1 MRPEK
6 SWKIFSMKIK
16 TRGKIKTSVFLKL
29 SSNYTS
35 FFIYLGIITP
45 FWAMWL
51 SSRGLSPSEIG
62 IIIAVPYIIKII
74 VAPLISQAADKRA
87 EYWRPLLFSVAFSVV
102 ISVFYIFASDFW
114 SLLLITLLVNLTMPA
129 VLPLME
135 TITVGQSAKY
145 NLNYGHIRSFGSVS
159 FIVASVLLGMFL
171 KNNSIDYV
179 LWAFYGSMILL
190 LLTVIILPRGNKKA
204 KTANET
210 MSISPIKHLLSD
222 GDFIWFLSVVGLLQ
236 MSHGVY
242 YSMGSIYWE
251 ENGIGEDVIGF
262 LWAVG
267 VIAEIIFFLYFHKVI
282 NKYPLSVI
290 FAIIGLFG
298 VIRWAT
304 IAMSMSLPILFVV
317 QLIHGLTFGASHLAA
332 IYYLGERVKKDYAAS
347 SQSLYSALPLG
358 LGMGLSTYIGGV
370 IYEYVANGAYFF
382 MAFLC
387 ALAFLLSVFRYI
399 HKK

>member
-1 MRPEK
+1 M
-6 SWKIFSMKIK
+6 
-16 TRGKIKTSVFLKL
+16 KIKTSVFLKL
-29 SSNYTS
+29 SANYTS

-62 IIIAVPYIIKII
+62 IIIAVPYIVKII

-87 EYWRPLLFSVAFSVV
+87 EYWRPLLFSVAFSVIV
-102 ISVFYIFASDFW
+102 SVFYLFASGFW
-114 SLLLITLLVNLTMPA
+114 SLLLITFVVNLTMPA

-135 TITVGQSAKY
+135 TITVGQSAKH
-145 NLNYGHIRSFGSVS
+145 NLNYGYIRSFGSAS
-159 FIVASVLLGMFL
+159 FIIASVLLGIFL

-190 LLTVIILPRGNKKA
+190 LITVILLPRGNKKPTPA
-204 KTANET
+204 KEA
-210 MSISPIKHLLSD
+210 IPASPIKHLLSD

-242 YSMGSIYWE
+242 YSMGSIYWK
-251 ENGIGEDVIGF
+251 ENGLGEDVIGF

-267 VIAEIIFFLYFHKVI
+267 VIAEIIFFIYFHKII

-290 FAIIGLFG
+290 FAIIGFFG
-298 VIRWAT
+298 AIRWAI
-304 IAMSMSLPILFVV
+304 IAMSMSLPVLFAV

-332 IYYLGERVKKDYAAS
+332 IYYLAERINKDYAAS

-358 LGMGLSTYIGGV
+358 LGLGLSTYIGGV

-382 MAFLC
+382 MSFLC
-387 ALAFLLSVFRYI
+387 ALAFLLSIIRYYR
-399 HKK
+399 KK

>member
-1 MRPEK
+1 M
-6 SWKIFSMKIK
+6 
-16 TRGKIKTSVFLKL
+16 KIKTSVFLKL

-87 EYWRPLLFSVAFSVV
+87 EYWRPLLISVVFSVIVSG
-102 ISVFYIFASDFW
+102 FYIFAAGFW
-114 SLLLITLLVNLTMPA
+114 SLLLITLVVNITMPA

-135 TITVGQSAKY
+135 TITVGQSVKHD
-145 NLNYGHIRSFGSVS
+145 LNYGHIRSFGSAA
-159 FIVASVLLGMFL
+159 FIVATVLMGMFL

-190 LLTVIILPRGNKKA
+190 LITVILLPRGNKKA
-204 KTANET
+204 HISSET
-210 MSISPIKHLLSD
+210 KSSSPIKHLLSD
-222 GDFIWFLSVVGLLQ
+222 GDFVWFLCVVGLLQ

-242 YSMGSIYWE
+242 YSMGSIYWK
-251 ENGIGEDVIGF
+251 ENGLGEDVIGF

-267 VIAEIIFFLYFHKVI
+267 VIAEIIFFLYFQKII
-282 NKYPLSVI
+282 NKYPLSMI
-290 FAIIGLFG
+290 FAIIGLLG
-298 VIRWAT
+298 ALRWAT
-304 IAMSMSLPILFVV
+304 MAMSMSLPVLFVV

-332 IYYLGERVKKDYAAS
+332 IHYLAKRVKRDYAAS

-358 LGMGLSTYIGGV
+358 LGMGLATYVGGV
-370 IYEYVANGAYFF
+370 IYEYVSSGAYFL

-387 ALAFLLSVFRYI
+387 ALAFLLSIIRFIR
-399 HKK
+399 KK

>member
-1 MRPEK
+1 
-6 SWKIFSMKIK
+6 MKIK
-16 TRGKIKTSVFLKL
+16 TSIFLKL

-35 FFIYLGIITP
+35 FFIYLGIVTP

-74 VAPLISQAADKRA
+74 VAPLISQAADKRG
-87 EYWRPLLFSVAFSVV
+87 EYWWPLLFSVAFSVIV
-102 ISVFYIFASDFW
+102 SGFYFFASGFW
-114 SLLLITLLVNLTMPA
+114 SLLLITLVVNLTMPA

-135 TITVGQSAKY
+135 TITVGQSAKH
-145 NLNYGHIRSFGSVS
+145 NLNYGHIRSFGSVA
-159 FIVASVLLGMFL
+159 FIVASLLLGLFL

-190 LLTVIILPRGNKKA
+190 LITIIILPRGNR
-204 KTANET
+204 KTVAPGKIK
-210 MSISPIKHLLSD
+210 SVSPIKHLLSD
-222 GDFIWFLSVVGLLQ
+222 GDFILFLCVVGLLQ

-242 YSMGSIYWE
+242 YSMGSIYWK
-251 ENGIGEDVIGF
+251 ENGLGEDVIGF
-262 LWAVG
+262 LWAIG
-267 VIAEIIFFLYFHKVI
+267 VIAEIIFFIYFQKVI
-282 NKYPLSVI
+282 TKYPLSAI

-298 VIRWAT
+298 AIRWVTMA
-304 IAMSMSLPILFVV
+304 ISVSLPVLFVV

-332 IYYLGERVKKDYAAS
+332 IHYLSHKVKRDYAAS

-358 LGMGLSTYIGGV
+358 LGMGLATYMGGV
-370 IYEYVANGAYFF
+370 IYEKVSSGAYFL

-387 ALAFLLSVFRYI
+387 VLAFLLSVIRFYR
-399 HKK
+399 KK